1 MSGFE
6 QSTVTIISLVGI
18 IVRTLNEMIIANNVS
33 FLDWLVGI
41 MISLIIAGVLI
52 APMLKEDNRGGKKK

>member
-33 FLDWLVGI
+33 YLDWLVGI

-52 APMLKEDNRGGKKK
+52 APMLKEDNRGGKRK

>member
-6 QSTVTIISLVGI
+6 QSTVTIISLVAI
-18 IVRTLNEMIIANNVS
+18 IVRTLNEMIFANNVS
-33 FLDWLVGI
+33 YLDWLVGI

-52 APMLKEDNRGGKKK
+52 APMLKEDNRGGKRK

>member
-6 QSTVTIISLVGI
+6 QSTVTIISLVAI

-33 FLDWLVGI
+33 YLDWLVGI

-52 APMLKEDNRGGKKK
+52 APMLKEDNRGGKRK